1 MHFVRLKRKFRPVQA
16 RVQSVNQV
24 LFGWFTIPDALEV
37 PLDFNVNPLGNR
49 MRSEKRVWNDG
60 KQRLKLVSPCEISST
75 SMSGRRRGMRC
86 IVGFSGHGRLFAACA
101 SCCGYP
107 ADCLILGMVAF
118 DAAARLLAVP
128 LLLS

>member
-1 MHFVRLKRKFRPVQA
+1 MQA

-60 KQRLKLVSPCEISST
+60 KQRLKLVSPTDIL
-75 SMSGRRRGMRC
+75 
-86 IVGFSGHGRLFAACA
+86 RLKKT
-101 SCCGYP
+101 
-107 ADCLILGMVAF
+107 DDTV
-118 DAAARLLAVP
+118 
-128 LLLS
+128 